1 MSNNSLTEVQ
11 RLIRHLEEQ
20 GAAEATNVASLLD
33 DLVLED
39 NPDLS
44 IAFLVASLGELI
56 GWAQHA
62 QTALAPL
69 ADT

>member
-1 MSNNSLTEVQ
+1 MSNNSRTEVQ

-56 GWAQHA
+56 GWAQQA

-69 ADT
+69 ANI